1 MKFEKE
7 INFYNTPAI
16 ASKFSTQDTSLEA
29 INGKISKIISDTQLT
44 QYDNGQN
51 TMASALSTAVSTASQ
66 NAQTLSTLQTDFGSK
81 SDEFDNFK
89 ADYNRQL
96 QTTDQTIS
104 QIGSVAASKGKIFS
118 AQPSIP
124 YQVNDIWLKN
134 GQNGSEIYRCITAK
148 IDAEND
154 VFSADDWVKATSY
167 ATSSELNELSST
179 VSTIQQTA
187 DSISLQVSGS
197 KRVRTISDLQNGQNY
212 NEGDLVIANNGVAYV
227 RQEPDRDANGNAIYD
242 NDDLRLVTR
251 NIPSTAE
258 IDARVSNGIS
268 NITIRADQL
277 NLSGQTLNM
286 TSKNF
291 DISSDKFSVNSNGEV
306 TCTSMTL
313 PFRNINNY
321 SKAWADPYGFH
332 YDYVIP
338 WSGWSV
344 AEHCSGSRLTL
355 GKYTNN
361 QGVNIGVTD
370 RPGMLAINAPEKV
383 QHPAMIVIDNL
394 EGGEKYGHLEICDN
408 SIDLSQATNSNN
420 FIKSYQV
427 FGDVVQCKVLQASQA
442 KSRVVESD
450 TYNKISMYAYE
461 TATPLF
467 GDVGEGVIGDD
478 GQAYIYLDPKFLET
492 IKSGTT
498 YQVFLQSYSEN
509 SVYVSERK
517 PEYFIVKGIPGSKF
531 AWEMKGRQDK
541 MQLEYN
547 RLDYIDTKN
556 MLPTPKF
563 YDTMADR
570 YIEKLRKERVT
581 V

>member
-7 INFYNTPAI
+7 INFYDTPAI
-16 ASKFSTQDTSLEA
+16 ASKFSAQDTSLDA
-29 INGKISKIISDTQLT
+29 INGKISRIISDTQLT

-51 TMASALSTAVSTASQ
+51 TMASALNAAISTANS
-66 NAQTLSTLQTDFGSK
+66 NAQTLSTLQTNFNTK
-81 SDEFDNFK
+81 SGEFDTFK
-89 ADYNRQL
+89 ADYNDQL
-96 QTTDQTIS
+96 STTKQNIS
-104 QIGSVAASKGKIFS
+104 TIGSVAASKGKIFS

-148 IDAEND
+148 TDAKND
-154 VFSADDWVKATSY
+154 AFSNDDWVKATGY
-167 ATSSELNELSST
+167 ATSSELDSLSST

-197 KRVRTISDLQNGQNY
+197 KRVKTISDLQNGQNY

-258 IDARVSNGIS
+258 IDARVTNGIS
-268 NITIRADQL
+268 NISIRADQL

-291 DISSDKFSVNSNGEV
+291 EISSNKFSVNSNGEV
-306 TCTSMTL
+306 TCSSMTL
-313 PFRNINNY
+313 PFNNINNY

-344 AEHCSGSRLTL
+344 AEYCSGSRLTL

-361 QGVNIGVTD
+361 QGVSIGVTD
-370 RPGMLAINAPEKV
+370 RHGSAIFGAPEKV

-394 EGGEKYGHLEICDN
+394 EGGERYGHLEICDN
-408 SIDLSQATNSNN
+408 SIDLSQANDSVN
-420 FIKSYQV
+420 FIKSYKV
-427 FGDVVQCKVLQASQA
+427 VCDVVQCKVLQASQA

-450 TYNKISMYAYE
+450 TYDKISMYAYE

-467 GDVGEGVIGDD
+467 GDVGEGIIGDD

-492 IKSGTT
+492 IKTGTT

-517 PEYFIVKGIPGSKF
+517 PEYFVVKGIPGSKF

-541 MQLEYN
+541 MQLEYH
-547 RLDYIDTKN
+547 RLDYVDTKN

-570 YIEKLRKERVT
+570 YIEKLRKERT

>member
-7 INFYNTPAI
+7 INFYDTPAI
-16 ASKFSTQDTSLEA
+16 VSKFSAQDTSIEA
-29 INGKISKIISDTQLT
+29 INGKISKIISDTELT
-44 QYDNGQN
+44 HYDNGQN
-51 TMASALSTAVSTASQ
+51 TMASALNTAISTATS
-66 NAQTLSTLQTDFGSK
+66 NAQTLSTLRTNFNAK
-81 SDEFDNFK
+81 SGEFDQFK
-89 ADYNRQL
+89 ADYNEQL
-96 QTTDQTIS
+96 STTTQNIS
-104 QIGSVAASKGKIFS
+104 TVGSVAASKGKIFS

-148 IDAEND
+148 TDTEND
-154 VFSADDWVKATSY
+154 VFSSDDWVKATSY
-167 ATSSELNELSST
+167 ATSAELNSLSST

-187 DSISLQVSGS
+187 DSVSLKVSGS
-197 KRVRTISDLQNGQNY
+197 KTVKTISDLQNGANY
-212 NEGDLVIANNGVAYV
+212 DEGDLVIANNGVAYV

-258 IDARVSNGIS
+258 IDARVTNGIS
-268 NITIRADQL
+268 NISIRADQL

-291 DISSDKFSVNSNGEV
+291 EISSNKFNVNSNGEV
-306 TCTSMTL
+306 TCSSMTL
-313 PFRNINNY
+313 PFSNINEY

-344 AEHCSGSRLTL
+344 AEYCSGSRLTL

-361 QGVNIGVTD
+361 QGVNIGISKREGWTYT
-370 RPGMLAINAPEKV
+370 GAPEYI

-394 EGGEKYGHLEICDN
+394 EGEDYGHIEICDN
-408 SIDLSQATNSNN
+408 SIDLSQPAHSDNYL
-420 FIKSYQV
+420 KSYKV
-427 FGDVVQCKVLQASQA
+427 ICDVVQCKVLQASQG

-450 TYNKISMYAYE
+450 TYDKISMYAYE

-492 IKSGTT
+492 IKTGTT

-541 MQLEYN
+541 MQLEYH
-547 RLDYIDTKN
+547 RLDYVDTKN

-570 YIEKLRKERVT
+570 YIEKLRKERT